1 MEAVPLK
8 TTFAPGEEL
17 AVEVRGA
24 SGPASVTLRHLGRVV
39 AETRLEAGAGVVRF
53 PPQPRGGYGVDVL
66 GDDGRAASTALDVLD
81 DPMERPRYGFVSSF
95 EEGRDAAPV
104 ADYARRLHLNVVQ
117 FYDWMYRHAELL
129 PPDDRYRDPLGRE
142 LSLATVR
149 RLAFALREVGSLPL
163 GYAAVYAVG
172 REARDHWTDAALV
185 RPDGSP
191 WTLGDDFLWLV
202 DPSDVHWLSA
212 YCQQLR
218 ETLDAVGFAGFHLDQ
233 YGWPKRALR
242 SDGAEVDLAS
252 AFASLLAHLRGA
264 VPDARL
270 IFNNVNDF
278 PTWATARAPQD
289 AVYIEVWPPHDQL
302 RHLAELIGRA
312 KLLGRGKPVILA
324 AYLSSFK
331 QAEESYALDAARLV
345 MATIFSHGG
354 FHLLTGEDG
363 AVLTDPYYPDHH
375 RLSPEGADLLCRWY
389 DHAVG
394 FGDLLFDGDA
404 VDVTGTHVLGVN
416 EEIKVEAPL
425 PVQVDPEP
433 GCLWARVVE
442 TRGETVVHL
451 INLGGQDELTWDAPK
466 QSPQAV
472 AGARVAFFCTG
483 RSEPEFFF
491 ADPDGIP
498 GGEILESESRGG
510 YDVVEVPAF
519 SVWAT
524 IVSRSNAR
532 PDPPAASS

>member
-1 MEAVPLK
+1 METIPLK
-8 TTFAPGEEL
+8 TTVAPGEDL
-17 AVEVRGA
+17 AVEIRGA
-24 SGPASVTLRHLGRVV
+24 SGPGTVTLRHLGRVV

-53 PPQPRGGYGVDVL
+53 PPQPRGGYRVHVRD
-66 GDDGRAASTALDVLD
+66 DDGDAAATALDVLD

-95 EEGRDAAPV
+95 EEGRDAGPV
-104 ADYARRLHLNVVQ
+104 VDYARRLHLNVVQ

-129 PPDDRYRDPLGRE
+129 PPAERYEDPLGRQ

-149 RLAFALREVGSLPL
+149 SLASALRDVGSLPL
-163 GYAAVYAVG
+163 GYSAVYAVG
-172 REARDHWTDAALV
+172 REARDKWSDAALV

-202 DPSDVHWLSA
+202 DPSDARWISA
-212 YCQQLR
+212 YCEQLR
-218 ETLDAVGFAGFHLDQ
+218 EARTAVGFAGFHLDQ

-252 AFASLLAHLRGA
+252 AFVSLLAHLRGA

-289 AVYIEVWPPHDQL
+289 AVYIEVWPPHDEL
-302 RHLAELIGRA
+302 RHLAELIARA
-312 KLLGRGKPVILA
+312 KLLARRKPVILA
-324 AYLSSFK
+324 AYLSSFRGV
-331 QAEESYALDAARLV
+331 EEDSALSAARLV

-363 AVLTDPYYPDHH
+363 AVLTDPYYPKHH
-375 RLSPEGADLLCRWY
+375 RLSREGAELLRRWY

-394 FGDLLFDGDA
+394 IGDLLFGPEA
-404 VDVTGTHVLGVN
+404 VDVTRTQVLGIN
-416 EEIKVEAPL
+416 EEIKIDAPL
-425 PVQVDPEP
+425 PVRVDPEP

-442 TRGETVVHL
+442 TRAGTVVHL
-451 INLGGQDELTWDAPK
+451 INLGGQDELAWDAPK
-466 QSPQAV
+466 QSPQVV
-472 AGARVAFFCTG
+472 AGARVAFFRSG

-491 ADPDGIP
+491 ADPDGKP
-498 GGEILESESRGG
+498 GGEILESEPRGG

-519 SVWAT
+519 SVWGSIAAR
-524 IVSRSNAR
+524 SRAR
-532 PDPPAASS
+532 P